1 MSGDMDEIVQEFLVE
16 SYEALDRLDG
26 DLLALERDPGSN
38 EVLASIFRVMHTI
51 KGTCGFLGFHKVER
65 VAHAAESLLG
75 ALRDGSLGATP
86 AIASALLATGD
97 ALRQLLG
104 HIERDGNDGEED
116 FLHLVATLER
126 LRASGGADAPSRVP
140 ATPAAPRN
148 TRAKPRSDA
157 TADPAAG
164 PVPGP
169 PTSNPPA
176 APARGAERIDD
187 AKLSVAETNIRV
199 DVHVLDDLMTL
210 VGELVLARNHLTA
223 LTGSLDSDPAVATA
237 AQQVSGITSELQ
249 DGVMRTRLQPIENAW
264 SRFPRVVRDLAVALG
279 KQVRVVTEGDE
290 TELDRSIIEAIR
302 DPLTHLIRNAV
313 DHGVETPAEREA
325 AGKPAEG
332 LITIRASQDGGQ
344 VTIEMRDDGRGIDVE
359 KVRAKGVERGLV
371 TSAQAARLSPRDT
384 IELIFQPG
392 FSTADQVTNLSGR
405 GVGMDVVRTNIE
417 RIGGT
422 VDVVTQMGF
431 GTTYTLK
438 IPLTLAI
445 VPALLVMS
453 SGARYAIP
461 QVNVLELVRSAPD
474 RFESVHGAP
483 VHRLRGELLP
493 LVSLAAELGGT
504 PPDLPQVHVVVL
516 QADGRRFGLVVDEV
530 GDAAEIVVKPLDAHL
545 KGVDTF
551 AGATVL
557 GDGRVALILDVVGL
571 AHRAHVLQDDAS
583 GAIDP
588 ELAAD
593 EGDDDDRVAMLVFA
607 DHEGGRMA
615 IPLELVTRLEEFPRP
630 ELETSGP
637 LPVVQYGEEILH
649 LVDISRL
656 MLERRHASRVDGL
669 GSSGEALPV
678 LVYEH
683 DGRRVGVVVGQIV
696 DVIHHRLVDLQA
708 GSRPGVAGTMVLD
721 GRVTEVLDL
730 PQILSDW
737 DEDTLAALTMELSA

>member
-26 DLLALERDPGSN
+26 DLLSLERDPGSKD
-38 EVLASIFRVMHTI
+38 VLASIFRVMHTI
-51 KGTCGFLGFHKVER
+51 KGTCGFLGFHKLER

-75 ALRDGSLGATP
+75 ALRDGSLAVTP
-86 AIASALLATGD
+86 PTASSLLSTGD
-97 ALRQLLG
+97 ALRQMLG
-104 HIERDGNDGEED
+104 HIEREGNDGEED

-126 LRASGGADAPSRVP
+126 LRASGGTDAPSRVP
-140 ATPAAPRN
+140 ATPAAPR
-148 TRAKPRSDA
+148 RGAKRKAAEPDAGTAPPPAEDRS
-157 TADPAAG
+157 TTER
-164 PVPGP
+164 
-169 PTSNPPA
+169 PTSPPREVA
-176 APARGAERIDD
+176 QIDD
-187 AKLSVAETNIRV
+187 GKVSVAETNIRV
-199 DVHVLDDLMTL
+199 DVHVLDGLMAL

-223 LTGSLDSDPAVATA
+223 LTATGDADAAVTTA

-249 DGVMRTRLQPIENAW
+249 DGVMRTRLQPIDSAW
-264 SRFPRVVRDLAVALG
+264 ARFPRVVRDLAMALG

-290 TELDRSIIEAIR
+290 TELDRSIIEAIK
-302 DPLTHLIRNAV
+302 DPLTHLVRNAV
-313 DHGVETPAEREA
+313 DHGIESPIEREA

-332 LITIRASQDGGQ
+332 LITIRAAHDGGR
-344 VTIEMRDDGRGIDVE
+344 VTIEMRDDGRGIDLE
-359 KVRAKGVERGLV
+359 KVRAKGVERDLV
-371 TSAQAARLSPRDT
+371 TPEQAARLSPHDT

-422 VDVVTQMGF
+422 VEVATEAGA

-445 VPALLVMS
+445 VPALLVV
-453 SGARYAIP
+453 SGGERYAIP
-461 QVNVLELVRSAPD
+461 QVNVLELVRARVD
-474 RFESVHGAP
+474 RLESLHDAP
-483 VHRLRGELLP
+483 VYRLRGQLLP
-493 LVSLAAELGGT
+493 LVSLAAELGGAPEDT
-504 PPDLPQVHVVVL
+504 PQVHIVVL
-516 QADGRRFGLVVDEV
+516 QADGRRFGLMVDTV

-571 AHRAHVLQDDAS
+571 ARRAHVLSDADT
-583 GAIDP
+583 G
-588 ELAAD
+588 ELAPATDD
-593 EGDDDDRVAMLVFA
+593 EARADRVAMLVFA
-607 DHEGGRMA
+607 DHEGGRLA

-630 ELETSGP
+630 ELESSGP

-696 DVIHHRLVDLQA
+696 DVIHHDLVDLQP

>member
-26 DLLALERDPGSN
+26 DLLALERDPGSKD
-38 EVLASIFRVMHTI
+38 VLASIFRVMHTI
-51 KGTCGFLGFHKVER
+51 KGTCGFLGFHKLER

-75 ALRDGSLGATP
+75 ALRDGSLAVTP
-86 AIASALLATGD
+86 PIASSLLSTGD

-104 HIERDGNDGEED
+104 HIEREGNDGEED

-126 LRASGGADAPSRVP
+126 LRASGGTDAPTRVP
-140 ATPAAPRN
+140 VTPAAPR
-148 TRAKPRSDA
+148 RGAKRKPAEPDA
-157 TADPAAG
+157 GT
-164 PVPGP
+164 
-169 PTSNPPA
+169 TPPA
-176 APARGAERIDD
+176 EEHRSTTDRPASPPRDVTPIDEG
-187 AKLSVAETNIRV
+187 KLSVAETNVRV
-199 DVHVLDDLMTL
+199 DVHVLDGLMAL

-223 LTGSLDSDPAVATA
+223 LTATGDADAAVTTA

-249 DGVMRTRLQPIENAW
+249 DGVMRTRLQSIDSAW
-264 SRFPRVVRDLAVALG
+264 ARFPRVVRDLAMALG

-290 TELDRSIIEAIR
+290 TELDRSIIEAIK
-302 DPLTHLIRNAV
+302 DPLTHLVRNAV
-313 DHGVETPAEREA
+313 DHGIESPAEREA

-332 LITIRASQDGGQ
+332 LITIRAAHDGGQ
-344 VTIEMRDDGRGIDVE
+344 VTIEIRDDGRGIDLE
-359 KVRAKGVERGLV
+359 KVRAKGVERDLV
-371 TSAQAARLSPRDT
+371 TPAQAARLSPHDT

-422 VDVVTQMGF
+422 VDVATEAGA
-431 GTTYTLK
+431 GTTYTLT

-445 VPALLVMS
+445 VPALIVV
-453 SGARYAIP
+453 SGGERYAIP
-461 QVNVLELVRSAPD
+461 QVNVLELVRVGVD
-474 RFESVHGAP
+474 RLESLHEAP
-483 VHRLRGELLP
+483 VYRLRERLLP
-493 LVSLAAELGGT
+493 LVSLAAELGGSRDDA
-504 PPDLPQVHVVVL
+504 PRVHIVVL
-516 QADGRRFGLVVDEV
+516 QADGRRFGLMVDAV

-571 AHRAHVLQDDAS
+571 ARRAHVLSDADA
-583 GAIDP
+583 G
-588 ELAAD
+588 ELAPLETDD
-593 EGDDDDRVAMLVFA
+593 EGSADRVAMLVFA
-607 DHEGGRMA
+607 DHEGGRLA
-615 IPLELVTRLEEFPRP
+615 IPLELVTRLEEFPRL
-630 ELETSGP
+630 ELESSGP

-696 DVIHHRLVDLQA
+696 DVIHHDLVDLQP